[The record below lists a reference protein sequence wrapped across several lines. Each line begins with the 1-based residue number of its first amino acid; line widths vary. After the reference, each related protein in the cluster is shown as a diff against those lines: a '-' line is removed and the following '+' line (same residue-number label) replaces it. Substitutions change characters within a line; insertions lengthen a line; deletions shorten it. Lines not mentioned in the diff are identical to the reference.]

1 VQVCREWRY
10 TTHCQIDMQCDQ
22 LLRRNAVAVLRMK
35 HLMEIVQP
43 LGIRAEQMR
52 HDAHPFAFAHLA
64 LIQRVRLRGEGRTA
78 SGIAVRLADAQH
90 IVHQIRRLIEQD
102 DIVGQVHVP
111 IRIDPLGQDHA
122 IQLREF
128 HRASLLTKRHRVKHT
143 RMTMRRKPVT
153 EMELADG
160 LPPRERW
167 KAMLAIAIAVA
178 MSVLVTSIANIA
190 LPTIARDLNATPSA
204 SIWVVNAYQ
213 LAVTVTLLP
222 FASIGDIHGHR
233 RVYIWGL
240 AVYTA
245 ASLLCALAP
254 SLPLLVIGR
263 VLQGF
268 GGAGIMSVNGA
279 LVRFVFPRAALGRG
293 IGFNALVVAGSSAA
307 GPSVAAAIM
316 SVLSWPWLFALQVP
330 AGILGLWLARRY
342 LPRTPVTGHSFD
354 PLSAVLNAIT
364 FGLFITALDGIG
376 RGQGAATVLVE
387 FAVSIAVGW
396 FFVHRQ
402 YSLPA
407 PMLPVDL
414 FRRPVFALSV
424 ATAIC
429 AHAAQLIAFVAL
441 PFYFQYVS
449 GLSPIEIGVLI
460 TPWPA
465 ALVVMAPIA
474 GRLADRHSAG
484 LLGGFGLAVMTLG
497 LLLVLFLPA
506 PPSQMDV
513 AWRLAICGIGFGFFQ
528 SPNNRL
534 MIASAPRERAG
545 AGSGMLSTSRLLG
558 QTTGSALVAL
568 VFGVTHGGADAIE
581 LGTRLAIGMAAAFA
595 GVAMVL
601 STLRVGRPQSV

>member
-1 VQVCREWRY
+1 V
-10 TTHCQIDMQCDQ
+10 
-22 LLRRNAVAVLRMK
+22 
-35 HLMEIVQP
+35 
-43 LGIRAEQMR
+43 
-52 HDAHPFAFAHLA
+52 
-64 LIQRVRLRGEGRTA
+64 
-78 SGIAVRLADAQH
+78 
-90 IVHQIRRLIEQD
+90 IET
-102 DIVGQVHVP
+102 
-111 IRIDPLGQDHA
+111 
-122 IQLREF
+122 E
-128 HRASLLTKRHRVKHT
+128 
-143 RMTMRRKPVT
+143 VT
-153 EMELADG
+153 DG
-160 LPPRERW
+160 LPPDQRW
-167 KAMLAIAIAVA
+167 RAMLAVAIAVA

-190 LPTIARDLNATPSA
+190 LPTIAHDMGVTPGA

-222 FASIGDIHGHR
+222 FASIGDIYGHR

-240 AVYTA
+240 VVYTA
-245 ASLLCALAP
+245 ASLLCAVAP
-254 SLPLLVIGR
+254 SLPVLVLGR

-279 LVRFVFPRAALGRG
+279 LVRFIYPRSELGRG
-293 IGFNALVVAGSSAA
+293 IGFNALIVAGSSAA

-330 AGILGLWLARRY
+330 AGIGALWLAHRF
-342 LPRTPVTGHSFD
+342 LPRTPLAGHPFD

-376 RGQGAATVLVE
+376 RGQGAVAVLIE
-387 FAVSIAVGW
+387 LSASIAVGW

-402 YSLPA
+402 YTLAA

-429 AHAAQLIAFVAL
+429 AHAAQLVAFVSL

-484 LLGGFGLAVMTLG
+484 LLGGFGLAVMTFG
-497 LLLVLFLPA
+497 LLLVLFLPPRPA
-506 PPSQMDV
+506 PIDV
-513 AWRLAICGIGFGFFQ
+513 AWRLAVCGIGFGFFQ

-534 MIASAPRERAG
+534 MIASAPRDRAG

-568 VFGVTHGGADAIE
+568 LFGVTHGGENAVE
-581 LGTRLAIGMAAAFA
+581 LGTKLAIGMAAGFA
-595 GVAMVL
+595 GLAMVL
-601 STLRVGRPQSV
+601 STLRVRQPQSV

>member
-1 VQVCREWRY
+1 MSEV
-10 TTHCQIDMQCDQ
+10 
-22 LLRRNAVAVLRMK
+22 LLR
-35 HLMEIVQP
+35 Q
-43 LGIRAEQMR
+43 
-52 HDAHPFAFAHLA
+52 
-64 LIQRVRLRGEGRTA
+64 
-78 SGIAVRLADAQH
+78 
-90 IVHQIRRLIEQD
+90 
-102 DIVGQVHVP
+102 
-111 IRIDPLGQDHA
+111 
-122 IQLREF
+122 
-128 HRASLLTKRHRVKHT
+128 
-143 RMTMRRKPVT
+143 T
-153 EMELADG
+153 EAPDG
-160 LPPRERW
+160 LPPRERRC
-167 KAMLAIAIAVA
+167 AMLAVAIAIA
-178 MSVLVTSIANIA
+178 MSVLVTSLANIA
-190 LPTIARDLNATPSA
+190 LPTIARDMNATPAA

-222 FASIGDIHGHR
+222 FASIGDIYGHR
-233 RVYIWGL
+233 RVYVWGL

-245 ASLLCALAP
+245 ASLLCAIAP
-254 SLPLLVIGR
+254 SLPVLVIGR

-279 LVRFVFPRAALGRG
+279 LVRFIFPRDSLGRG

-307 GPSVAAAIM
+307 GPSVAAAVM

-330 AGILGLWLARRY
+330 AGIAALWMSHRFLPPT
-342 LPRTPVTGHSFD
+342 PRTSHPFD
-354 PLSAVLNAIT
+354 PLSAVMNAVT

-376 RGQGAATVLVE
+376 RGQGAAIVLVE
-387 FAVSIAVGW
+387 LAASIAVGW

-402 YSLPA
+402 YSLAA

-449 GLSPIEIGVLI
+449 GLSPIQIGVLI

-465 ALVVMAPIA
+465 ALVIMAPIA

-484 LLGGFGLAVMTLG
+484 LLGGIGLSVMTLG
-497 LLLVLFLPA
+497 LLLVLLLPHRPA
-506 PPSQMDV
+506 QLDV
-513 AWRLAICGIGFGFFQ
+513 AWRLAVCGIGFGFFQ

-534 MIASAPRERAG
+534 MIASAPRDRAG

-568 VFGVTHGGADAIE
+568 LFGLAHDADNGVE
-581 LGTRLAIGMAAAFA
+581 LGTRLAIGMAAGFA
-595 GVAMVL
+595 GVAMLL
-601 STLRVGRPQSV
+601 STLRMRRPRSRS

>member
-1 VQVCREWRY
+1 MR
-10 TTHCQIDMQCDQ
+10 
-22 LLRRNAVAVLRMK
+22 L
-35 HLMEIVQP
+35 
-43 LGIRAEQMR
+43 IRR
-52 HDAHPFAFAHLA
+52 HDP
-64 LIQRVRLRGEGRTA
+64 E
-78 SGIAVRLADAQH
+78 
-90 IVHQIRRLIEQD
+90 
-102 DIVGQVHVP
+102 
-111 IRIDPLGQDHA
+111 
-122 IQLREF
+122 
-128 HRASLLTKRHRVKHT
+128 
-143 RMTMRRKPVT
+143 VT
-153 EMELADG
+153 DG

-167 KAMLAIAIAVA
+167 RAMLAVAIAIA

-190 LPTIARDLNATPSA
+190 LPTIAHDLDATPAA

-222 FASIGDIHGHR
+222 FASIGDIYGHR
-233 RVYIWGL
+233 RVYVWGL

-245 ASLLCALAP
+245 ASLVCAVAP
-254 SLPLLVIGR
+254 SLPVLVIGR

-279 LVRFVFPRAALGRG
+279 LVRFIFPREELGRG
-293 IGFNALVVAGSSAA
+293 IGFNALVVAGSSTA

-330 AGILGLWLARRY
+330 AGILALWMAHRF
-342 LPRTPVTGHSFD
+342 LPRTPLAGHPFD
-354 PLSAVLNAIT
+354 PLSAVLNAVT

-376 RGQGAATVLVE
+376 RGQSAVTVLVE

-402 YSLPA
+402 YTLAA

-429 AHAAQLIAFVAL
+429 AHGAQLIAFVTL
-441 PFYFQYVS
+441 PFYLQDVS
-449 GLSPIEIGVLI
+449 GLSPIQIGILI

-484 LLGGFGLAVMTLG
+484 LLGGLGLSVMTLG
-497 LLLVLFLPA
+497 LLSILLLPTHPA
-506 PPSQMDV
+506 QIDV
-513 AWRLAICGIGFGFFQ
+513 AWRLAVCGVGFGFFQ

-534 MIASAPRERAG
+534 MIASAPRDRAG

-568 VFGVTHGGADAIE
+568 VFGITHGSAGGVV
-581 LGTRLAIGMAAAFA
+581 LGTRLAIGMAAGFA
-595 GVAMVL
+595 ALAMVL
-601 STLRVGRPQSV
+601 STLRVRQPQSV

>member
-1 VQVCREWRY
+1 MQLHA
-10 TTHCQIDMQCDQ
+10 TH
-22 LLRRNAVAVLRMK
+22 
-35 HLMEIVQP
+35 
-43 LGIRAEQMR
+43 
-52 HDAHPFAFAHLA
+52 
-64 LIQRVRLRGEGRTA
+64 
-78 SGIAVRLADAQH
+78 
-90 IVHQIRRLIEQD
+90 IE
-102 DIVGQVHVP
+102 
-111 IRIDPLGQDHA
+111 
-122 IQLREF
+122 
-128 HRASLLTKRHRVKHT
+128 
-143 RMTMRRKPVT
+143 VT
-153 EMELADG
+153 DG
-160 LPPRERW
+160 LPPPQRW
-167 KAMLAIAIAVA
+167 RAMLAVAIAVA

-190 LPTIARDLNATPSA
+190 LPTIAHDLDATPA
-204 SIWVVNAYQ
+204 DSIWVVNAYQ

-222 FASIGDIHGHR
+222 FASMGDIYGHR
-233 RVYIWGL
+233 RVYVWGL
-240 AVYTA
+240 AVYTV

-254 SLPLLVIGR
+254 SLPILVIGR

-279 LVRFVFPRAALGRG
+279 LVRFIYPRAELGRG
-293 IGFNALVVAGSSAA
+293 IGFNALIVAGSSAA

-316 SVLSWPWLFALQVP
+316 SMLSWPWLFALQVP
-330 AGILGLWLARRY
+330 AGVLALWLAHRF
-342 LPRTPVTGHSFD
+342 LPKTPLAGHSFD

-376 RGQGAATVLVE
+376 RGHGPATVIIE
-387 FAVSIAVGW
+387 FSVSVVVGW

-402 YSLPA
+402 YTLAA

-465 ALVVMAPIA
+465 ALVIMAPIA
-474 GRLADRHSAG
+474 GRLADRYSAG
-484 LLGGFGLAVMTLG
+484 LLGGLGLSVMTLG
-497 LLLVLFLPA
+497 LLLVLFMPESPTRL
-506 PPSQMDV
+506 DV

-534 MIASAPRERAG
+534 MIASAPRDRAG

-568 VFGVTHGGADAIE
+568 VFGLTHGGADGIAM
-581 LGTRLAIGMAAAFA
+581 GTRLAIGMAAGFA
-595 GVAMVL
+595 GLAMLL
-601 STLRVGRPQSV
+601 STLRVRQPQSV

>member
-1 VQVCREWRY
+1 
-10 TTHCQIDMQCDQ
+10 
-22 LLRRNAVAVLRMK
+22 
-35 HLMEIVQP
+35 
-43 LGIRAEQMR
+43 MR
-52 HDAHPFAFAHLA
+52 GV
-64 LIQRVRLRGEGRTA
+64 RVSDSET
-78 SGIAVRLADAQH
+78 
-90 IVHQIRRLIEQD
+90 
-102 DIVGQVHVP
+102 
-111 IRIDPLGQDHA
+111 
-122 IQLREF
+122 
-128 HRASLLTKRHRVKHT
+128 
-143 RMTMRRKPVT
+143 
-153 EMELADG
+153 ADG

-167 KAMLAIAIAVA
+167 RAMLAVAIAVA

-190 LPTIARDLNATPSA
+190 LPTIAHDMGATPAA

-222 FASIGDIHGHR
+222 FASMGDIYGHR

-240 AVYTA
+240 VVYTA

-254 SLPLLVIGR
+254 SLPVLVIGR
-263 VLQGF
+263 VVQGF

-279 LVRFVFPRAALGRG
+279 LVRFIYPRAALGRG

-316 SVLSWPWLFALQVP
+316 AVLSWPWLFALQVP
-330 AGILGLWLARRY
+330 AGVLSLVLARRF
-342 LPRTPVTGHSFD
+342 LPRTPRAGHPFD
-354 PLSAVLNAIT
+354 PLSAVLNAVT

-376 RGQGAATVLVE
+376 RGQRAATVLAEV
-387 FAVSIAVGW
+387 AVSVVVGW

-402 YSLPA
+402 YTLAA

-414 FRRPVFALSV
+414 FRRPAFALSV

-429 AHAAQLIAFVAL
+429 AHAAQIIAFVSL
-441 PFYFQYVS
+441 PFYFQYVG

-465 ALVVMAPIA
+465 ALVIMAPIA

-497 LLLVLFLPA
+497 LLLVLVLPE
-506 PPSQMDV
+506 PPTRIDV
-513 AWRLAICGIGFGFFQ
+513 AWRLAVCGVGFGFFQ

-534 MIASAPRERAG
+534 MIASAPRDRAG

-568 VFGVTHGGADAIE
+568 VFGLANTGTNGVQ

-595 GVAMVL
+595 AIAMVL
-601 STLRVGRPQSV
+601 SSLRIRRRQSA

>member
-1 VQVCREWRY
+1 MDTIRL
-10 TTHCQIDMQCDQ
+10 HDP
-22 LLRRNAVAVLRMK
+22 
-35 HLMEIVQP
+35 EI
-43 LGIRAEQMR
+43 
-52 HDAHPFAFAHLA
+52 
-64 LIQRVRLRGEGRTA
+64 T
-78 SGIAVRLADAQH
+78 
-90 IVHQIRRLIEQD
+90 
-102 DIVGQVHVP
+102 
-111 IRIDPLGQDHA
+111 
-122 IQLREF
+122 
-128 HRASLLTKRHRVKHT
+128 
-143 RMTMRRKPVT
+143 
-153 EMELADG
+153 DG
-160 LPPRERW
+160 LPQPQRW
-167 KAMLAIAIAVA
+167 RAMLAVAIAIA

-190 LPTIARDLNATPSA
+190 LPTIAHDLNATPSA

-222 FASIGDIHGHR
+222 FASIGDIYGHR
-233 RVYIWGL
+233 RVYVWGL

-245 ASLLCALAP
+245 ASLICALAP
-254 SLPLLVIGR
+254 SLPVLVIGR

-279 LVRFVFPRAALGRG
+279 LVRFIFPRAELGRG
-293 IGFNALVVAGSSAA
+293 IGFNALVVAGSSTA

-330 AGILGLWLARRY
+330 AGIVALWMARRF
-342 LPRTPVTGHSFD
+342 LPRTPLAGHPFD
-354 PLSAVLNAIT
+354 PLSAVLNATT

-376 RGQGAATVLVE
+376 RGQGAVAVLIE
-387 FAVSIAVGW
+387 LAVSIVVGW

-402 YSLPA
+402 FSLAA

-429 AHAAQLIAFVAL
+429 AHGAQLIAFVTL
-441 PFYFQYVS
+441 PFYLQDVS
-449 GLSPIEIGVLI
+449 GLSPIQIGVLI

-474 GRLADRHSAG
+474 GRLADRYSAG
-484 LLGGFGLAVMTLG
+484 LLGGFGLSVMTLG

-506 PPSQMDV
+506 RPAQFDV
-513 AWRLAICGIGFGFFQ
+513 AWRLAVCGIGFGFFQ

-534 MIASAPRERAG
+534 MIASAPRDRAG

-568 VFGVTHGGADAIE
+568 VLGVTHGAEGGVE
-581 LGTRLAIGMAAAFA
+581 LGTRIAIGMAAGFA
-595 GVAMVL
+595 GLAMVL
-601 STLRVGRPQSV
+601 STLRVGRQQPRSFSG